1 MVNEVSQFRILN
13 DKGVDSFRNFLE
25 ESAREGGE
33 SPIHLLNDNFFSKPF
48 HPAFY
53 LLSSKNFANKQELGR
68 YICEC
73 FDNAGISR
81 QTVARDRN
89 LWASIVLFYFD
100 QFCPTRDDGNR
111 KVAMEAKDKAEQ
123 YPKYIPRINS
133 GFGEE
138 SLRGRRHYALAPYLI
153 FDHNKDTK
161 YQADVLLSGKTYSW
175 GDDVEQ
181 TAGRI
186 EVISNRN
193 VIELIRMLYWDEE
206 NSKLLKGYSTKTRPG
221 NINRLVADLRNQ
233 MKLTTDWYSMPA
245 QEIYENLPSEYD
257 FWKDKKSR

>member
-1 MVNEVSQFRILN
+1 MSQFRILN
-13 DKGVDSFRNFLE
+13 DRGVHAFRLFLE
-25 ESAREGGE
+25 ESARDGGG
-33 SPIHLLNDNFFSKPF
+33 SPIHLLNDNSFSKPF
-48 HPAFY
+48 HPALY

-81 QTVARDRN
+81 QTVARNRN

-100 QFCPTRDDGNR
+100 QFCPIRDDGTR
-111 KVAMEAKDKAEQ
+111 KVAMEAKDKAEC
-123 YPKYIPRINS
+123 YPKYIPRLNS

-138 SLRGRRHYALAPYLI
+138 SLRGRRHYALGPYLI
-153 FDHNKDTK
+153 FDYNKDTK
-161 YQADVLLSGKTYSW
+161 HQADVLLSGEVYSW

-193 VIELIRMLYWDEE
+193 LIELIRMLYWDEE
-206 NSKLLKGYSTKTRPG
+206 NSKLLKGYSTKSRPG

-233 MKLTTDWYSMPA
+233 MKLTTDWYSMPV
-245 QEIYENLPSEYD
+245 QEIYDNLPSEYD
-257 FWKDKKSR
+257 YWKDKKSS

>member
-1 MVNEVSQFRILN
+1 MSQFRILN
-13 DKGVDSFRNFLE
+13 DRGVDAFRDFLE
-25 ESAREGGE
+25 ESAREGGQ
-33 SPIHLLNDNFFSKPF
+33 SPIHLLDDNYFSKPF

-53 LLSSKNFANKQELGR
+53 LLPSKNFDNKQELGR

-81 QTVARDRN
+81 QMVVRDRN
-89 LWASIVLFYFD
+89 LWASIVLFYFN
-100 QFCPTRDDGNR
+100 QFCPIRDDGTR
-111 KVAMEAKDKAEQ
+111 KVAMEAKDKVER
-123 YPKYIPRINS
+123 YPKYIPRLNL

-138 SLRGRRHYALAPYLI
+138 SLRGRRHYALGPYLI
-153 FDHNKDTK
+153 FDDYKDAE
-161 YQADVLLSGKTYSW
+161 YQADVVLSGAIDSW

-193 VIELIRMLYWDEE
+193 LINLIRMLYWDEE
-206 NSKLLKGYSTKTRPG
+206 NSKLSPEYSTKTRPG
-221 NINRLVADLRNQ
+221 NINRLVSDLRAQ

-245 QEIYENLPSEYD
+245 QEIYDNLPSEYD
-257 FWKDKKSR
+257 YWKAKKE

>member
-1 MVNEVSQFRILN
+1 MVELRVLN
-13 DKGVDSFRNFLE
+13 DRGIDAFRNFLE
-25 ESAREGGE
+25 DSASLGE
-33 SPIHLLNDNFFSKPF
+33 KAPRHLLKDDSYSKPF
-48 HPAFY
+48 HPTIYFQ
-53 LLSSKNFANKQELGR
+53 LSKKFSSKQELGR
-68 YICEC
+68 YLCEC

-81 QTVARDRN
+81 QMVARDRD

-100 QFCPTRDDGNR
+100 QFCPITDDGTRDV
-111 KVAMEAKDKAEQ
+111 KMEAKDKVER
-123 YPKYIPRINS
+123 YPKYIPRLNS

-138 SLRGRRHYALAPYLI
+138 SLRGRRHYALGPYLI
-153 FDHNKDTK
+153 FDHNKDTE
-161 YQADVLLSGKTYSW
+161 YQADVLLSGAIDSW

-193 VIELIRMLYWDEE
+193 LINLIRMLYWDEG

-245 QEIYENLPSEYD
+245 QEIYDNLPSEYNY
-257 FWKDKKSR
+257 WKQMKE